1 MLADTRQFRPTL
13 GSTSRRAFT
22 LLEVALAV
30 AIGALVMLGALT
42 LLSSIQKSESM
53 LSNRAD
59 DSGELQR
66 LRLVF
71 QRTFSTMLVSQSTVV
86 NRQPAVATAT
96 PAEGGSQQTPSQP
109 IDDTPPRVLLDVDDR
124 YASATNAVMTMKR
137 ENGEIV
143 QSIPQ
148 KLEVVL
154 IDPPVPTTAID
165 VFAAAKA
172 IKRDTGRMGFL
183 DRRRMTGEGQDANY
197 DNAPGIDLSEAL
209 AKSDGSTEEE
219 SDEGTVRAIR
229 GVFELRVP
237 EPVAGQRIDP
247 RAKPTYE
254 LWWVPVAARRTVEE
268 IREMT
273 RTQRRIEA
281 IAAGDPFMI
290 ARNITFLR
298 IRMFDDRAKKSVY
311 SAIYQK
317 DLPAYV
323 EVDVETKSGM
333 RGEWLFEVGWAIGPE
348 TGKQAE
354 LARNAQRTRLENAA
368 GADGKPGSGGTGGT
382 GGAASAGGLG
392 SGAGLDGGAPG
403 VKGGKSGGGKS
414 GGGKSGGK

>member
-1 MLADTRQFRPTL
+1 MLAHTRQL
-13 GSTSRRAFT
+13 RRLHRANKRRGFT
-22 LLEVALAV
+22 LLEVSLAV
-30 AIGALVMLGALT
+30 AIGSLVMICALA
-42 LLSSIQKSESM
+42 LLSSIQRSEAM
-53 LSNRAD
+53 LSTRAD

-71 QRTFSTMLVSQSTVV
+71 QRTFSTMLVSQSTVA
-86 NRQPAVATAT
+86 NRAPATAVPADGST
-96 PAEGGSQQTPSQP
+96 PPAGVSPFV
-109 IDDTPPRVLLDVDDR
+109 DDTPPRVLLDLDER
-124 YASATNAVMTMKR
+124 YASVNNAVMTMRR
-137 ENGEIV
+137 ENGEVI
-143 QSIPQ
+143 QTIPQ

-154 IDPPVPTTAID
+154 IDPPVPTAAID

-172 IKRDTGRMGFL
+172 IKKDTGRMGFL
-183 DRRRMTGEGQDANY
+183 DRQKMTGENGVPVQSDIPLVGQ
-197 DNAPGIDLSEAL
+197 GSG
-209 AKSDGSTEEE
+209 DGSEEEE

-229 GVFELRVP
+229 GVFELRMP
-237 EPVAGQRIDP
+237 DPIPGQRIDP
-247 RAKPTYE
+247 TEKPVYE
-254 LWWVPVAARRTVEE
+254 LWWVPIAARRTVEE

-290 ARNITFLR
+290 AKNITFLR
-298 IRMFDDRAKKSVY
+298 IRMFDDRSKKSVY

-368 GADGKPGSGGTGGT
+368 GTDGKPGSGGTGGT
-382 GGAASAGGLG
+382 GGAAGAGGLG
-392 SGAGLDGGAPG
+392 SGAGSGFGSGAGGGRETPG
-403 VKGGKSGGGKS
+403 IKGGKP